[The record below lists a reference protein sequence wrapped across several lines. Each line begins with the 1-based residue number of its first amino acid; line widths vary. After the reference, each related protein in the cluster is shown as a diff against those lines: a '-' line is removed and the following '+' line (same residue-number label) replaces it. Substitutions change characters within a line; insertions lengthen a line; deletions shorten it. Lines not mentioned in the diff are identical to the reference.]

1 MHRDKRDFPTRREGD
16 LDPFEGVDDIDPQR
30 TGAVPMILGTIR
42 WEGWIGRPEGPLE
55 EAFAIQVERLAV
67 TLADDPYP
75 AQPHPCDCVV
85 RFHDASD
92 DTGPAVDYV
101 VRGLPPLGLDDYPR
115 DGHGHNMN
123 GGYILTPA
131 IRVAWDDGPRGRPF
145 LGSLAFTPAKL
156 GTPLT
161 AANPIVRIDF
171 TLAPG

>member
-1 MHRDKRDFPTRREGD
+1 MHRDKRDFPTHREGD
-16 LDPFEGVDDIDPQR
+16 LDPLERVEDIDPQR

-55 EAFAIQVERLAV
+55 EAFAIQVERLEV
-67 TLADDPYP
+67 TRAEDPYP
-75 AQPHPCDCVV
+75 AQPQPCDCVV

-101 VRGLPPLGLDDYPR
+101 VRGLSLLGFDAYPR

-131 IRVAWDDGPRGRPF
+131 IRAAWDNGPRGRPF
-145 LGSLAFTPAKL
+145 LGSLAFTPNKQ
-156 GTPLT
+156 GVPLT
-161 AANPIVRIDF
+161 EANPIARIDF
-171 TLAPG
+171 MLAPG

>member
-1 MHRDKRDFPTRREGD
+1 MPRDK
-16 LDPFEGVDDIDPQR
+16 LDIPPHLLGELGADERLEDIDPQR

-42 WEGWIGRPEGPLE
+42 WEGWLGRPEGPLE
-55 EAFAIQVERLAV
+55 EAFAIQVERLEV
-67 TLADDPYP
+67 TRAEDRYP
-75 AQPHPCDCVV
+75 AQPQPCDCVV

-92 DTGPAVDYV
+92 KTGPAVFYL
-101 VRGLPPLGLDDYPR
+101 VRGLSLLGYDDFPR

-131 IRVAWDDGPRGRPF
+131 LRSRWDDGPRGRPF
-145 LGSLAFTPAKL
+145 LTPLEFTPAKQ

-161 AANPIVRIDF
+161 EANPIARIDF

>member
-1 MHRDKRDFPTRREGD
+1 MHRDKLDLPTRRLGD
-16 LDPFEGVDDIDPQR
+16 LEPLGRVEDIDPQR

-42 WEGWIGRPEGPLE
+42 WEGRFGRPEGLLE
-55 EAFAIQVERLAV
+55 QAFAIQVERLAV
-67 TLADDPYP
+67 TEAEAPEP
-75 AQPHPCDCVV
+75 ARPQPCECVV

-92 DTGPAVDYV
+92 DTGPAVGYV
-101 VRGLPPLGLDDYPR
+101 VRGLALLGFDVFPR

-131 IRVAWDDGPRGRPF
+131 LSSGWDDGPRGRAF
-145 LGSLAFTPAKL
+145 LGRLSFAPAKQ

-161 AANPIVRIDF
+161 EAKPIVRIDF